1 MKQEIKKKY
10 PGKAPGFDKE
20 STTKYNNVEE
30 SVKE

>member
-1 MKQEIKKKY
+1 VNSGPEKL
-10 PGKAPGFDKE
+10 PGEAAGFDKE